1 MSPTTPSDQRSALPG
16 ASGSRGPGSLLRQRL
31 RRDWLQV
38 MLWILATVLMAYAG
52 FSGVTQSYATHTDRV
67 QVLSAV
73 MANPVIMM
81 FRGLPSGASEGQF
94 LSFEILP
101 WLTMLAALMSTFLAV
116 RHTRGDEE
124 AGRAELV
131 AATPAGRALPTIAT
145 LIHGLA
151 ANVVLGVLVALALI
165 GSKLDAGGSWLMGA
179 TSATTGIAFLGIG
192 LIAAQLMRTS
202 RGANSL
208 TVWILVGTFLINGI
222 GNTAGTPSNDLTRI
236 TSSGLVWLSPF
247 GWAEQARPYDTDNA
261 WPALLGLLF
270 GLVLAIAAVALQSV
284 RDIGE
289 GFVPA
294 RAGRTYARPA
304 LSSPHALVWRLTN
317 GAIIGWGVGG
327 ALTGILA
334 TTLSGLAGQ
343 ISGQNPAVQQILDKI
358 GKAGNLEETV
368 VSVFFTMMGILAAC
382 AAVQI
387 VVRARQEEAHGTA
400 ENVLALPVGR
410 VRWLLD
416 YLLVATFAIAIIVA
430 AAMLAAY
437 AGLAGNK
444 DASSL
449 AQVVTVVGL
458 GQGLAACVFT
468 VLTALVF
475 VLLPRGTIGI
485 AWALVL
491 LATLFGLFGPLFG
504 LPEWTT
510 RFSPFSVAP
519 IVSNGGADLR
529 GTWWLVLVVAVG
541 AAASL
546 TLMRRRELHGAA

>member
-1 MSPTTPSDQRSALPG
+1 MIAP
-16 ASGSRGPGSLLRQRL
+16 LLRQRL
-31 RRDWLQV
+31 RRDWLQLT
-38 MLWILATVLMAYAG
+38 LWILATVLMAYSG
-52 FSGVTQSYATHTDRV
+52 FAGVTQSYATLEDRIE
-67 QVLSAV
+67 VLAAV

-101 WLTMLAALMSTFLAV
+101 WLTMLAALMSIFLAV

-124 AGRAELV
+124 AGRTELL

-145 LIHGLA
+145 VIHGVA
-151 ANVVLGVLVALALI
+151 ANVVLGVLVALALM
-165 GSKLDAGGSWLMGA
+165 GSKLDPAGSWLMGIASAA
-179 TSATTGIAFLGIG
+179 TGVAFLGIG

-208 TVWILVGTFLINGI
+208 SVWILVGTFLLNGI
-222 GNTAGTPSNDLTRI
+222 GDVAGTPSNDLTRI
-236 TSSGLVWLSPF
+236 SSSGLVWLSPF
-247 GWAEQARPYDTDNA
+247 GWAEQVRPYDTDNPV
-261 WPALLGLLF
+261 PALLGLAF
-270 GLVLAIAAVALQSV
+270 GLVLAVASVALQSV

-289 GFVPA
+289 GFIPA
-294 RAGRTYARPA
+294 RPGRVHARPA

-317 GAIIGWGVGG
+317 GAIIGWAVGG
-327 ALTGILA
+327 VLTGMLA
-334 TTLSGLAGQ
+334 TKLSGLAGQ
-343 ISGQNPAVQQILDKI
+343 IAGQNPAVEQILDKI
-358 GKAGNLEETV
+358 GKAGSLEQTV

-387 VVRARQEEAHGTA
+387 LARARQEEAHGTA
-400 ENVLALPVGR
+400 EIVLAQPVGR

-430 AAMLAAY
+430 ATMLAAF
-437 AGLAGNK
+437 AGIAGSRNA
-444 DASSL
+444 DSL

-475 VLLPRGTIGI
+475 VLVPRGTIGI
-485 AWALVL
+485 AWTLVL
-491 LATLFGLFGPLFG
+491 LATVFGLFGPLFG
-504 LPEWTT
+504 LPQWTT
-510 RFSPFSVAP
+510 RFSPFAVTPMVTGSAT
-519 IVSNGGADLR
+519 DLR
-529 GTWWLVLVVAVG
+529 GTWWLVLIVAVG

-546 TLMRRRELHGAA
+546 ALMRRRELHPAG

>member
-1 MSPTTPSDQRSALPG
+1 MSA
-16 ASGSRGPGSLLRQRL
+16 LLRQRL

-38 MLWILATVLMAYAG
+38 LLWILATVLMAYAG
-52 FSGVTQSYATHTDRV
+52 FAGVTQSYGTLKDRV
-67 QVLSAV
+67 EVLSAV

-124 AGRAELV
+124 AGRTELV
-131 AATPAGRALPTIAT
+131 AATPVGRALPTVAT
-145 LIHGLA
+145 IVHGVA

-165 GSKLDAGGSWLMGA
+165 GSGLDPAGSWLMGA

-202 RGANSL
+202 RGANAL

-222 GNTAGTPSNDLTRI
+222 GNVAGTPRDDLTRI
-236 TSSGLVWLSPF
+236 TSSGLVWASPF
-247 GWAEQARPYDTDNA
+247 GWAEQARPYDADNA
-261 WPALLGLLF
+261 WPAVLGLVV
-270 GLVLAIAAVALQSV
+270 GLVLAGVAVALQSM

-294 RAGRTYARPA
+294 RPGRVHARPA
-304 LSSPHALVWRLTN
+304 LSTPHALVWRLTN
-317 GAIIGWGVGG
+317 GAIIGWAIGG
-327 ALTGILA
+327 ALTGVLA

-358 GKAGNLEETV
+358 GKAGSLEETV

-387 VVRARQEEAHGTA
+387 VARARQEEAHGTA
-400 ENVLALPVGR
+400 EAVLALPVGR

-416 YLLVATFAIAIIVA
+416 YLLVATSAIAIIVV

-437 AGLAGNK
+437 AGLAGSK
-444 DASSL
+444 DAGSL
-449 AQVVTVVGL
+449 VRVVTVVGL

-491 LATLFGLFGPLFG
+491 LATVFGLFGPLFG

-510 RFSPFSVAP
+510 RFSPFAVTP
-519 IVSNGGADLR
+519 IVDGSGTDLR
-529 GTWWLVLVVAVG
+529 GTWWLVLVVVAG
-541 AAASL
+541 ATASL
-546 TLMRRRELHGAA
+546 ALMRRRELQTAG